1 MSSEAA
7 RFRGRG
13 VYPRVC
19 GVDAV
24 KIGGQRFPDGL
35 SPRVRGRYLHFD
47 FLPTAE
53 AGGIPVAYETRSS
66 LEGSSRTRGRG
77 WRFNGTFP

>member
-1 MSSEAA
+1 MPSMHHKPHHRRLGNWTALVVNYNRNGA
-7 RFRGRG
+7 TVLDVHG
-13 VYPRVC
+13 
-19 GVDAV
+19 
-24 KIGGQRFPDGL
+24 KDGTD
-35 SPRVRGRYLHFD
+35 VQFD

>member
-1 MSSEAA
+1 MDALITGLS
-7 RFRGRG
+7 
-13 VYPRVC
+13 RVC
-19 GVDAV
+19 GVDAT
-24 KIGGQRFPDGL
+24 IGLLLERTSGL

>member
-1 MSSEAA
+1 MKPPFLRAMIPP
-7 RFRGRG
+7 

-19 GVDAV
+19 GVDMLTPAKTSPV
-24 KIGGQRFPDGL
+24 FGL

-66 LEGSSRTRGRG
+66 VIL
-77 WRFNGTFP
+77 RFGYRIE